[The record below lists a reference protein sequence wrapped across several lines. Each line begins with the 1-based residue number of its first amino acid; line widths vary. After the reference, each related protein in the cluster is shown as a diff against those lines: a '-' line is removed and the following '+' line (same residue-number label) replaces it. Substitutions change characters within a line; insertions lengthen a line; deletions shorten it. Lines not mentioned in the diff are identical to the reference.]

1 MIVRP
6 HNKGVKTLLFNDGY
20 VLMVKIGYA
29 HKKWVFPGGAID
41 KGEDPATAAKRELFE
56 ESGCMVDRVERIG
69 EKVWQRKYGTV
80 TTQYFYATT
89 DSRALSIDD
98 QEIIDAGWFSL
109 DQLPKDRTERVDEEI
124 TLYNNWNNGKHY

>member
-1 MIVRP
+1 MMVRP
-6 HNKGVKTLLFNDGY
+6 HNKGVKTLLFNEGQ

-41 KGEDPATAAKRELFE
+41 KGEDAEAAAKRELFE
-56 ESGCMVDRVERIG
+56 ESGCVDNTVQYIG
-69 EKVWQRKYGTV
+69 EKVWHRKHGTV

-89 DSRALSIDD
+89 NARNLSIDD

-109 DQLPKDRTERVDEEI
+109 DQLPEDRTERVDEEI
-124 TLYNNWNNGKHY
+124 ALYNNWNNGKH